1 MKKTVKRIAALALA
15 LMLVMTPGAAAFA
28 DGGELDSSSGIY
40 NGSRFISGQNV
51 LDDGQ
56 TDGILAA
63 SGYDVQLDGS
73 NQYTCGAGYNVRAM
87 GVTANDAFLAGYNVN
102 IGGSF
107 GRDVYAAGYNVS
119 VDGNATIGRDV
130 YLAGNSVNVGAQ
142 IGGDVYIAADKVSIP
157 AHAAIAGKIYA
168 PKTAE
173 VTADKDVLDKIEWYE
188 SESSAQLHS
197 ISEAVQ
203 TATVMNR
210 LGAWFVALLG
220 LVAVALVLLWLT
232 PLWEHVDTAY
242 YGAPFDKLART
253 FGIGVAVLVGVP
265 VVAILLMITR
275 VGARLALVLLFV
287 YGAAIAAAPVFLGFV
302 LGALFW
308 RAALK
313 KAPRYLVELPLG
325 MLICRVASA
334 IPGLSFAVSLVAI
347 PLGLGMMTKML
358 GKGKEKGKVD
368 ALPVI
373 EE

>member
-28 DGGELDSSSGIY
+28 DGGELDNSSGIY

-56 TDGILAA
+56 IDGILAA

-142 IGGDVYIAADKVSIP
+142 IGGDVYIAADKISIP

-232 PLWEHVDTAY
+232 PLWEHVDAAY
-242 YGAPFDKLART
+242 YGAPFDKFART

-265 VVAILLMITR
+265 VAAILLMITR

-287 YGAAIAAAPVFLGFV
+287 YGAAIAVAPVFLGFV

-334 IPGLSFAVSLVAI
+334 IPGLSFAVSLVTI